1 MNHTFS
7 RSPALNN
14 LPIKKLQEKL
24 FSVVKTCP
32 ECSLKELSLDGNF
45 DGLCQKCSVQH
56 IAYNRYYES
65 NIPIEY
71 WELRMKKDFRGFP
84 GLMEKYQGLT
94 KDIKTTYLNGTSVC
108 FAGNHG
114 TGKTMTLTC
123 VLKKAVQKGF
133 TALYTTLSDAVNV
146 LVQSDDKFI
155 ARRELV
161 MVDYLTIDEFDP
173 RFLPSS
179 TAADLYAR
187 TLESI
192 FRTRSQNKLPTL
204 MASNSPN
211 VIESF
216 SGPLKESVQSL
227 MSGYL
232 EIFPIIG
239 EDIRKSK

>member
-7 RSPALNN
+7 RSPTLNN
-14 LPIKKLQEKL
+14 LPTKKLQEKL
-24 FSVVKTCP
+24 VSVVKACS

-65 NIPIEY
+65 NIPIDY
-71 WELRMKKDFRGFP
+71 WELRMEKDFSGFA
-84 GLMEKYQGLT
+84 GLMEKYQELT
-94 KDIKTTYLNGTSVC
+94 KDIRATYLNGTSIC
-108 FAGNHG
+108 FSGNHG
-114 TGKTMTLTC
+114 VGKTMTTTC

-146 LVQSDDKFI
+146 LVQSEDKFT

-161 MVDYLTIDEFDP
+161 MVDFLALDEFDP
-173 RFLPSS
+173 RFLPSA

-204 MASNSPN
+204 MCSNSPN

-216 SGPLKESVQSL
+216 AGPLKESVQSL
-227 MSGYL
+227 MNGYL
-232 EIFPIIG
+232 KIYPIIG
-239 EDIRKSK
+239 EDYRKSK